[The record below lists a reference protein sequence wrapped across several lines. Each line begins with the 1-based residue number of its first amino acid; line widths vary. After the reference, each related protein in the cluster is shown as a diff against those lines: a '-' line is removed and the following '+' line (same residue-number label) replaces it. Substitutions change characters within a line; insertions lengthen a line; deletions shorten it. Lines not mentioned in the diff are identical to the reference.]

1 MALCLLVHPGAE
13 LFGADRM
20 LLESAIGIKES
31 GMDLLVALAEDGP
44 LVSALKAEGIE
55 TVTIPMLV
63 LRKALLRPRSWMKL
77 VRGAVSG
84 LVAAWSLI
92 TDIEPDSLYVSTVTL
107 PQWPLVGAFRR
118 IPIISHVHEAEG
130 AASRWVNLAIY
141 LPHLVSK
148 VVLVNSEFALQTI
161 RRSLPKLADQAEVVA
176 NGVVGPPAV
185 PSEPRGTLEGVLRVL
200 YLGRLSPRK
209 GPDLIIE
216 AASIL
221 RARGTDVR
229 VVLAGSTFDGYE
241 WFEEEL
247 RAAVRVEGL
256 VEKEVFVGFRPSI
269 WPLLEDHDVLV
280 VPSRMDEPFGNTA
293 VEGVLAHRPVIVSD
307 TTGLREA
314 AAGYPTAQLIHR
326 DDSRALV
333 AALEELVQDWGS
345 IREKVGVSAE
355 MARVRHDPAT
365 YRRRISDAVAKQIV
379 TRRLATG

>member
-1 MALCLLVHPGAE
+1 
-13 LFGADRM
+13 
-20 LLESAIGIKES
+20 
-31 GMDLLVALAEDGP
+31 MDLLVALAEDGP